1 MLNRNINS
9 IIYQSYIKLGELTYE
24 IAIKSEEGF
33 TGTKALNALWQ
44 RAIHIDNLI
53 FTIVENAEVVDNEV
67 YRIVGVP
74 DADVNKMLACLESLS
89 GIKDYPVA
97 PWGIGRNV
105 TKLSVA
111 GEGTSGAPG
120 SNGVSSYNAVVFA
133 TDAIG
138 TGMST
143 TPSQLR
149 PYIAFKTS
157 PNPIPINPATFTGLW
172 VRYIGVDGLPGPPGD
187 DGTNYY
193 FYVRYATD
201 AGGSGFSAT
210 PTQSR
215 KYVAFLST
223 TVDQLNNPPSNLFAG
238 LWMKYIGDDGLPGQ
252 DGEDGNTILCIDGTP
267 NNSVGSDG
275 DVAID
280 TTNWFIHAPKAS
292 GVWPA
297 GVSMIGPP
305 GDDGEDG
312 VGTPGTD
319 GEDGEDAFLYIA
331 WANDSAGNGFTMV
344 FDPNKSWI
352 AMLQS
357 DIEMTPVQA
366 DFAGKWTK
374 YRGDG
379 DKWATFSSSILTI
392 GTGTKSLIIGTGL
405 AYTTGQKIVIAVSND
420 PLNRMEGLVVGYN
433 QVTGQ
438 LTALITYAF
447 GSGTYSTWDV
457 NLQGV
462 PTAAPTSDSYYAEIY
477 TDVGIGTQATSTS
490 FAKLA
495 QFVTNGDFNNGMV
508 PDHANDNITSSVAG
522 EFNLYANL
530 TLASIAGGTFDLQIF
545 KNNVALP
552 GLKRSIVLAASQVPH
567 TLSLQGI
574 RSVMGDDVYDV
585 RVKASAGTP
594 DIILKDGTFGM
605 FTTGTPSTPEY
616 SLFGGVFNIG
626 TGTIIDSFPANL
638 GDAVTWDYKIKK
650 GNNVK
655 TGTIQ
660 GAWDS
665 LGNVTEIDNFPI
677 ALGTIDVSLSVD
689 VGGGNINL
697 KATITSDG
705 WEISGNRYI
714 LI

>member
-1 MLNRNINS
+1 MLDRNINS
-9 IIYQSYIKLGELTYE
+9 IIYQSYIRLGQLTYD
-24 IAIKSEEGF
+24 IAKKSEEGF

-44 RAIHIDNLI
+44 RAINIDNLL
-53 FTIVENAEVVDNEV
+53 FTIVENAVVVDNEV
-67 YRIVGVP
+67 DEIVGVS
-74 DADVNKMLACLESLS
+74 DSDVNKMLACLVSLS
-89 GIKDYPVA
+89 GIKDYPVN
-97 PWGIGRNV
+97 PWGISRSI

-157 PNPIPINPATFTGLW
+157 TNPIPINPATFAGLW
-172 VRYIGVDGLPGPPGD
+172 VKYIGDQGLPGEDGV

-193 FYVRYATD
+193 FYVRYAND
-201 AGGSGFSAT
+201 ASGSGFSAT
-210 PTQSR
+210 PTQAR

-238 LWMKYIGDDGLPGQ
+238 LWMKYIGEDGLPGQ

-267 NNSVGSDG
+267 NNAVGSDG

-280 TTNWFIHAPKAS
+280 TTNWIIFAPKAS
-292 GVWPA
+292 GVWPP
-297 GVSMIGPP
+297 GVSIIGPAGPP
-305 GDDGEDG
+305 GTDGEDGEDG
-312 VGTPGTD
+312 VGT
-319 GEDGEDAFLYIA
+319 DGEDAFLYIA
-331 WANDSAGNGFTMV
+331 WADDAAGNGFTMV

-357 DIEMTPVQA
+357 DIEITPVQA

-379 DKWATFSSSILTI
+379 DKWATHSTTILTI
-392 GTGTKSLIIGTGL
+392 GTGTKSLIVGTGL

-438 LTALITYAF
+438 LTALLTYAF
-447 GSGTYSTWDV
+447 GSGTYSIWDV

-462 PTAAPTSDSYYAEIY
+462 PTVAPTSDSYYAEIY
-477 TDVGIGTQATSTS
+477 TDVGIGTQATSTA

-545 KNNVALP
+545 KNNVALS
-552 GLKRSIVLAASQVPH
+552 GLKRTVVLAASQVPA

-574 RSVMGDDVYDV
+574 RSVLGEDVYDV

-626 TGTIIDSFPANL
+626 TGIIVDSFPANL
-638 GDAVTWDYKIKK
+638 GDAIVWEYKIKK
-650 GNNVK
+650 GNNLK
-655 TGTIQ
+655 TGRIQ
-660 GAWDS
+660 GAWDA
-665 LGNVTEIDNFPI
+665 LGNITENDMFPV
-677 ALGTIDVSLSVD
+677 ALGTVDVSLSVD
-689 VGGGNINL
+689 VGGGNVNL

>member
-9 IIYQSYIKLGELTYE
+9 IIYQSYIKLGELTYD
-24 IAIKSEEGF
+24 IAKRSEEGF
-33 TGTKALNALWQ
+33 TGTKALDALWK
-44 RAIHIDNLI
+44 RAINIDNLL
-53 FTIVENAEVVDNEV
+53 FSIVENAEVVDNEI

-74 DADVNKMLACLESLS
+74 DSDINKMLACLESLS

-97 PWGIGRNV
+97 PFLISRHV
-105 TKLSVA
+105 TKLSIA

-120 SNGVSSYNAVVFA
+120 SNGVSCYNAVVFA
-133 TDAIG
+133 TDALG

-157 PNPIPINPATFTGLW
+157 TNPIPINPATFAGLW
-172 VRYIGVDGLPGPPGD
+172 VRYIGTDGIQGLPGV
-187 DGTNYY
+187 DGKNYY
-193 FYVRYATD
+193 FYVRYASDT
-201 AGGSGFSAT
+201 AGSNFSPT
-210 PTQSR
+210 PTQNR
-215 KYVAFLST
+215 KYVGFVT
-223 TVDQLNNPPSNLFAG
+223 TDIDQSNNPPSSMFAG
-238 LWMKYIGDDGLPGQ
+238 LWMKYIGEDGAK
-252 DGEDGNTILCIDGTP
+252 GEDGADGNGIICTDGTP
-267 NNSVGSDG
+267 DNALGSDG

-280 TTNWFIHAPKAS
+280 TTGWYVHGPKAS
-292 GVWPA
+292 GAWPP
-297 GVSMIGPP
+297 GVSMIGPAGNP
-305 GDDGEDG
+305 GADGNDG
-312 VGTPGTD
+312 ND
-319 GEDGEDAFLYIA
+319 GADGQDAFLYMA
-331 WANDSAGNGFTMV
+331 WADDAAGTGFTMV
-344 FDPNKSWI
+344 FNPNKNWI
-352 AMLQS
+352 AMIQTTTE
-357 DIEMTPVQA
+357 ITPVQA

-379 DKWATFSSSILTI
+379 DRWATFSSSTLTI
-392 GTGTKSLIIGTGL
+392 GTGSKSLIVGTGL
-405 AYTTGQKIVIAVSND
+405 AYTTGQKIVIALSGD

-477 TDVGIGTQATSTS
+477 TNTGIGTQATSTA
-490 FAKLA
+490 FAKLT

-508 PDHANDNITSSVAG
+508 PDHTSDNITSSVAG

-530 TLASIAGGTFDLQIF
+530 TLASIAGGTFELQIF
-545 KNNVALP
+545 KNNVALD
-552 GLKRSIVLAASQVPH
+552 GLKRSIVLAASQVPA

-574 RSVMGDDVYDV
+574 RSVLGADVYDV
-585 RVKASAGTP
+585 RIKAATGTP
-594 DIILKDGTFGM
+594 DIILKDGSFGM

-616 SLFGGVFNIG
+616 SLFGGVFNTG
-626 TGTIIDSFPANL
+626 VGTIVDSFPANL
-638 GDAVTWDYKIKK
+638 GDAIVWEYKIKK
-650 GNNVK
+650 GNNLK
-655 TGTIQ
+655 TGRIQ

-665 LGNVTEIDNFPI
+665 LGNITENDMFPV
-677 ALGTIDVSLSVD
+677 ALGTVD
-689 VGGGNINL
+689 VTLAVDIGGGNVNL
-697 KATITSDG
+697 KATLTSDG